1 MSKPIALLAV
11 ALCLLAACGDDATN
25 APTTGPEPPA
35 PTPSPA
41 PTDPPFPI
49 DPAAV
54 VPGCD
59 PLHADC
65 MLPFPSDIHMQPD
78 AEKPNGQRVVFVPE
92 VLPTNADGVVP
103 DPTPWQEN
111 DGFSPGSALLLRY
124 PGVDLAASGAAP
136 ITDIARSMEDDAP
149 IVIIDADTGER
160 WPHWAEL
167 DSNAEDEVPLLF
179 IRPAK
184 NFLEG
189 HRIVVGIRGLVDG
202 SGATIEPTDV
212 FRAYRDDLTTDAPAV
227 EERRASM
234 EAVFDTLAAA
244 GVERSDLLIAW
255 DFTVISTENLT
266 GPLLQ
271 IRDMAFDILG
281 DDAPAFTITEV
292 RDVDSTR
299 WSREIEGTY
308 EVPLFLEGDGS
319 PGSVLNRDATG
330 APAVNGTY
338 SARFVCGIPAT
349 DERPLKAMI
358 YGHGL
363 LGTGRQA
370 LSSGPGLVGREFAR
384 VSCGTDLIGMADEDI
399 GNAIAILQ
407 DVSNFN
413 SLAERLLQGHLNTLF
428 LGRVL
433 IHPDGFASDPAF
445 EGLAT
450 GEDAALQYYGISQ
463 GGIMGGAT
471 TAVATD
477 WNRAVLGVPAINYS
491 TLLHRSIDF
500 DPFFDVMRT
509 TYPSPFD
516 QSLGISIMQM
526 LWDRGEGNG
535 YANHLTSD
543 PLPGT
548 PAEKRILLH
557 VAFGD
562 HQVANV
568 ATEVYARTTGIPV
581 SWPALAEGRHTDVD
595 PYWGLERLETYP
607 LDGSALV
614 IWDSGIPAPPIGN
627 VPPREGDDPHDDPR
641 GEPTSVR
648 QRGVFLDSG
657 QVIDVCEGLCTAEQR

>member
-1 MSKPIALLAV
+1 MKRSSALLAGL
-11 ALCLLAACGDDATN
+11 LCLAAACGDGGTN
-25 APTTGPEPPA
+25 APTTGPERPS
-35 PTPSPA
+35 PSPA
-41 PTDPPFPI
+41 PPPTDPPLPI
-49 DPAAV
+49 DPAAL

-59 PLHADC
+59 PLHSDC
-65 MLPFPSDIHMQPD
+65 MLPFPSDIHMEP
-78 AEKPNGQRVVFVPE
+78 APENPNGQRVAFVRDA
-92 VLPTNADGVVP
+92 LPANINGVHI
-103 DPTPWQEN
+103 DPAPWREN
-111 DGFSPGSALLLRY
+111 DGFSPGSAMLLRY
-124 PGVDLAASGAAP
+124 PGVDLTASGAAP
-136 ITDIARSMEDDAP
+136 ITDIARSMDDDSP
-149 IVIIDADTGER
+149 FVIIDAGTGER
-160 WPHWAEL
+160 WPHWTEL
-167 DSNAEDEVPLLF
+167 DSNAGDEAPLLF
-179 IRPAK
+179 VRPAK
-184 NFLEG
+184 NFPEG
-189 HRIVVGIRGLVDG
+189 HRIVVGVRGLVDTT
-202 SGATIEPTDV
+202 GATIEPTDV

-227 EERRASM
+227 EERRAAM
-234 EAVFDTLAAA
+234 EAVFVTLAEA
-244 GVERSDLLIAW
+244 GVERRDLLIAW

-271 IRDMAFDILG
+271 IRDQAFEILG
-281 DDAPAFTITEV
+281 ENAPAFTITEV
-292 RDVDSTR
+292 RDVDSDR
-299 WSREIEGTY
+299 WSREIEGNF

-319 PGSVLNRDATG
+319 TGSVLNRDANG
-330 APAVNGTY
+330 APAVNGSY

-349 DERPLKAMI
+349 DERPLRAMI
-358 YGHGL
+358 YAHGL

-384 VSCGTDLIGMADEDI
+384 VSCGTDLIGMAEEDI
-399 GNAIAILQ
+399 GNAISILQ
-407 DVSNFN
+407 DVSSFN

-428 LGRVL
+428 LGRVM
-433 IHPDGFASDPAF
+433 IHPDGFAADPAF
-445 EGLAT
+445 AGLAT

-477 WNRAVLGVPAINYS
+477 WNLAMLGVPAMNYS

-500 DPFFDVMRT
+500 DPFFDVMRG

-516 QSLGISIMQM
+516 QSLVIAAMQM
-526 LWDRGEGNG
+526 LWDRSEGNG

-548 PAEKRILLH
+548 PTDKRFLLH

-568 ATEVYARTTGIPV
+568 ASEVYARTANIPV

-607 LDGSALV
+607 HEGSALV
-614 IWDSGIPAPPIGN
+614 IWDSGIPAPPIEN
-627 VPPREGDDPHDDPR
+627 IPPREGDDPHDDPR
-641 GEPTSVR
+641 GEPISVR